1 MARGGKQ
8 FDGQL
13 CFDMCLYSGNYVV
26 QANTLIGGKQALK
39 LNSAKLIRAAIMQ
52 VVREDTELKP
62 YVISIKELSE
72 LLGVAES
79 NLYRDVEEIT
89 DDILSNP
96 VYVRAENSKKTAW
109 VKIPWVTRCEY
120 QSDVGIAIKL
130 NDELKPFLI
139 NLKEHYTQYALEHVL
154 AMKSVYAIR
163 IFEMLQERIMLRVL
177 PRDGLDIEIDVQT
190 IRECCDCE
198 DKYETFSNFKARVID
213 AAVNEINRVTTY
225 SLSYSYR
232 KSGRSVVAIIFHIN
246 MSYH

>member
-13 CFDMCLYSGNYVV
+13 CFDMCLYPGNYVV

-96 VYVRAENSKKTAW
+96 VYELAETSKKTAW
-109 VKIPWVTRCEY
+109 
-120 QSDVGIAIKL
+120 
-130 NDELKPFLI
+130 
-139 NLKEHYTQYALEHVL
+139 
-154 AMKSVYAIR
+154 
-163 IFEMLQERIMLRVL
+163 
-177 PRDGLDIEIDVQT
+177 
-190 IRECCDCE
+190 
-198 DKYETFSNFKARVID
+198 
-213 AAVNEINRVTTY
+213 
-225 SLSYSYR
+225 
-232 KSGRSVVAIIFHIN
+232 
-246 MSYH
+246 